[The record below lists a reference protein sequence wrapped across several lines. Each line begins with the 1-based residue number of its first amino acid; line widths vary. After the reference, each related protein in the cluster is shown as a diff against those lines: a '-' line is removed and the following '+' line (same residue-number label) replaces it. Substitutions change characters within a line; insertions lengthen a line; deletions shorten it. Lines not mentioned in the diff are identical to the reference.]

1 MNTEDAF
8 HDEMRIEVR
17 GGCGGHGSR
26 HFRREKYVP
35 RGGPDGGDGG
45 RGGDVV
51 LIADR
56 GLSTLQDPRFRQAIC
71 AEEGGP
77 GEANNRQGANGRSIV
92 LRVPIGT
99 VVEDADT
106 GEQLADLTQHSQEFI
121 AARGGNGGFGNSR
134 FKTSTRQA
142 PDFSLPGREG
152 EHRRLRLTLKLIADV
167 GLIGLPNAGKSTLLG
182 QISAAKP
189 RVANYPFTTLHPS
202 LGVVEFGEQ
211 RFVAADIPGLIEG
224 ASEGAGLGDQFLR
237 HIERTRILVH
247 LVDLGG
253 WLFEGHDLWEDYQTI
268 RRELGLYQTELLA
281 RKEIIV
287 LNKADLL
294 APETDLEALEAQFR
308 TTGNPVLRISGATGH
323 GMPELIRTIVQT
335 LNAADA
341 ELQAKKNAAD
351 AAKQNFSEHVAA
363 EDEEDELAPNSAPRK
378 ESA

>member
-1 MNTEDAF
+1 MNTEDVF
-8 HDEMRIEVR
+8 HDEMTIGVR
-17 GGCGGHGSR
+17 GGNGGHGSR

-35 RGGPDGGDGG
+35 LGGPDGGDGG

-56 GLSTLQDPRFRQAIC
+56 GLSTLQDPRFRQTIC
-71 AEEGGP
+71 AEDGKP
-77 GEANNRQGANGRSIV
+77 GEGNNRHGANGQSIV

-99 VVEDADT
+99 VIKDADT
-106 GEQLADLTQHSQEFI
+106 DEELADLTQHQQKFI
-121 AARGGNGGFGNSR
+121 AARGGNGGFGNAR

-152 EHRRLRLTLKLIADV
+152 ESRRLRLTLKLIADV
-167 GLIGLPNAGKSTLLG
+167 GFIGFPNAGKSTLLG

-202 LGVVEFGEQ
+202 LGVVEFNDQ

-224 ASEGAGLGDQFLR
+224 ASQGAGLGDQFLR

-247 LVDLGG
+247 LIDLGG
-253 WLFEGHDLWEDYQTI
+253 WLFEERDLWEDYQTI
-268 RRELGLYQTELLA
+268 RRELGLYQTKLLE

-294 APETDLEALEAQFR
+294 PPEADLAALEAPFR
-308 TTGNPVLRISGATGH
+308 KTGNPVLRISAATGY
-323 GMPELIRTIVQT
+323 GVAELIRTMVQA
-335 LNAADA
+335 LSEVEA
-341 ELQAKKNAAD
+341 ERQVEEANLAKG
-351 AAKQNFSEHVAA
+351 KQNFVG
-363 EDEEDELAPNSAPRK
+363 
-378 ESA
+378 